1 MECRKFYDELISER
15 LNFSRVLVIGRG
27 LLLILISKVSYNLTT
42 KSKLQYHAFFF
53 GINAIGVRIAGED
66 TQFIH
71 IMKKL
76 FFILAASMLLASGC
90 SDEYDDSALTGRVD
104 DLESRVE
111 KLEELCR
118 QMNTNISSLQT
129 LVTALQNGDYITSV
143 TPVTSGGQTIGYTMT
158 FKHALPI
165 TIYHGTNGK
174 DGQDGTDGKDGQDG
188 KNGTTPVIGVAPY
201 NGVYY
206 WTLNGTWLTDTS
218 GNKIKAEGTD
228 GRDGV
233 DGRPGQDGEDGIDGK
248 PGQDGDDGQDG
259 KPGEDGEDGITP
271 QLKIE
276 NEYWYISYDNGASWT
291 QLGQA
296 TGNDGKDGDTLFS
309 KVDDQGKEVVFTLTD
324 GTVITIPKGDNSQ
337 FAIHFD
343 KTEITAL
350 NAGETISLEYTIT
363 AATDETLVRAI
374 SQNGWKATVVPASTS
389 TGKIYITAPDPLVA
403 GEILILANDG
413 TYRTV
418 MASLQCTQGVII
430 IADSSFDIPAEG
442 KTQQVELQTNI
453 AYTVNIPTEAK
464 NWLSV
469 IETRAMRD
477 ETLTFTIAANEA
489 ISQRFATVTLDDSN
503 GHALQ
508 SIIFHQAGNKI
519 EGTLEVHVETAG
531 TLDRVLSEYDIS
543 TVKAMKITGVL
554 NDKDFLVTNHEM
566 PALTDLDLSEV
577 NIAELPT
584 RSFYGGTTNN
594 LENLVLPQTLTTIA
608 DQVFQNSKLKNI
620 QIFGNLTTIGA
631 SAFSGCTSLSTITIP
646 ASVTTIG
653 ASAFSGCT
661 ALSTVTFENESNLSA
676 LNDNVFKGCIITN
689 IRIPAKVATISS
701 TAFASCKALQTVSF
715 EENSCLATLT
725 KTFAGLPALQRVAI
739 PASVETIEAQAFQK
753 CPSLTTV
760 TFESGSKL
768 KTIGGGYSGA
778 SSYGAFSDCIK
789 LTAIEIPASVETIG
803 AAAFKGC
810 TSLTT
815 VTFESNSKLT
825 TIRGG
830 YHSSSYY
837 YGAFSD
843 CTQLTAIE
851 IPASVVTIGAAAFK
865 GCTSLTIVT
874 FESNSKLTT
883 IRGGYSEASSYG
895 AFSDCIKLTA
905 IEIPASVVTIGAAA
919 FKGCTSLTTVTFE
932 SNSKLTT
939 IEGGYSSSYYSR
951 YYYGA
956 FSDCSKLAAI
966 EIPASVVTIEA
977 AAFKNCTSLATVTFE
992 SGSKLTT
999 IGGGYSYSYSYY
1011 YGAFSDCSKLAV
1023 IEIPAS
1029 VETIQDCAFSQCT
1042 ALEKIEFGENSML
1055 KTIGQ
1060 RAFYECKII
1069 HRVYAS
1075 NCSLL
1080 TSIGNYAFSSSDE
1093 IYLFEIGTAIPPKC
1107 GTQPF
1112 GTVSDYSV
1120 LKVPAGCAD
1129 AYKAAAGWKDF
1140 ASISEL

>member
-1 MECRKFYDELISER
+1 MYGAKALTYFLHGKCSHLVVECRKFYDELISER

-104 DLESRVE
+104 DLENRV
-111 KLEELCR
+111 KTLEELCR

-233 DGRPGQDGEDGIDGK
+233 DGRPGTDGK

-309 KVDDQGKEVVFTLTD
+309 KVDDQGKEVVFTLTN

-350 NAGETISLEYTIT
+350 NAGETISFEYTIT

-403 GEILILANDG
+403 GEVLILANDG

-418 MASLQCTQGVII
+418 MTSIQCKEKVVLI
-430 IADSSFDIPAEG
+430 IADNSFDIPAEG
-442 KTQQVELQTNI
+442 KTQQIELQTNI
-453 AYTVNIPTEAK
+453 AYTVNIPTDAK
-464 NWLSV
+464 SWLSV

-508 SIIFHQAGNKI
+508 SIIFHQAGNKV

-577 NIAELPT
+577 NITELPT

-631 SAFSGCTSLSTITIP
+631 SAFSGCKSLSTITIP

-661 ALSTVTFENESNLSA
+661 ALSTVTFENGANLSA
-676 LNDNVFKGCIITN
+676 LNDNVFKECIITN

-768 KTIGGGYSGA
+768 KTIGGGYSG
-778 SSYGAFSDCIK
+778 SSYHGAFNNCSK
-789 LTAIEIPASVETIG
+789 LAAIEIPASVETIK
-803 AAAFKGC
+803 ATAFKGC
-810 TSLTT
+810 VSLAT
-815 VTFESNSKLT
+815 VTFESGSKLT
-825 TIRGG
+825 TIGG
-830 YHSSSYY
+830 GASSSYY

-843 CTQLTAIE
+843 C
-851 IPASVVTIGAAAFK
+851 
-865 GCTSLTIVT
+865 
-874 FESNSKLTT
+874 SN
-883 IRGGYSEASSYG
+883 
-895 AFSDCIKLTA
+895 
-905 IEIPASVVTIGAAA
+905 
-919 FKGCTSLTTVTFE
+919 
-932 SNSKLTT
+932 
-939 IEGGYSSSYYSR
+939 
-951 YYYGA
+951 
-956 FSDCSKLAAI
+956 LAAI

-999 IGGGYSYSYSYY
+999 IGGGYYSSPYY
-1011 YGAFSDCSKLAV
+1011 YGAFNDCSKLAA